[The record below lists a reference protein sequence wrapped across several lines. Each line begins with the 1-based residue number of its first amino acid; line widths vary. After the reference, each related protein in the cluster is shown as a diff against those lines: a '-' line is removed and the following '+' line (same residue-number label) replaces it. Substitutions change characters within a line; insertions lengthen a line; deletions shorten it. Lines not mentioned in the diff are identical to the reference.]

1 MKTYLDKRRRTTLAN
16 FRGARRYKRKVDLD
30 RYLNLL
36 RKAGMP
42 E

>member
-1 MKTYLDKRRRTTLAN
+1 MKAFLDKHPERTLSN
-16 FRGARRYKRKVDLD
+16 YKYPRLYKRKEDQD